1 MLNILIPMGG
11 KDTFSVSEQNAYPK
25 ILSDVEGKLLI
36 ERAAMPFIKIKT
48 DKKIT
53 VTIPEKQIND
63 YKLNKVLPLLDAS
76 LEVFSLSGDTQGA
89 ACSCLLAIDKL
100 ELDSPLIISSFEQVL
115 DVDVEHYLNVF
126 LSEDVDAGVLTFDA
140 IHPKWS
146 YVKTDMNNY
155 VTQAAEKLPISK
167 NAIAGFYFYKTARL
181 FIEAIQNMIRN
192 DVKHNNLFY
201 ISPSLNEV
209 ILREGKVL
217 ALSIPKNKYFH
228 IQDEHALTAFEEKVT
243 EEKKKLHNLILQSTE
258 EYVTQF
264 DNKSITGIAEFFS
277 PEFHLTDP
285 SASIKGKQEVISY
298 ITELFSE
305 HAELN
310 FIAKNIIVD
319 NKTSLIEFT
328 LKLGDIL
335 LVGTDVIY
343 WNEQAKMIAMNAY
356 LYEVK

>member
-1 MLNILIPMGG
+1 MLNILIPMAG
-11 KDTFSVSEQNAYPK
+11 KDTFSISEQNAYPK

-36 ERAAMPFIKIKT
+36 ERAAMPFINIKA

-53 VTIPEKQIND
+53 VTILEKQIND
-63 YKLNKVLPLLDAS
+63 YKLDKVIPLLDAS
-76 LEVFSLSGDTQGA
+76 LEVFPLSGETQGA
-89 ACSCLLAIDKL
+89 ACSCLLAIEKL

-115 DVDVEHYLNVF
+115 DVDVEYYLDIF
-126 LSEDVDAGVLTFDA
+126 LSENVDAGVLTFDA

-146 YVKTDMNNY
+146 YVKTDINNY
-155 VTQAAEKLPISK
+155 VIQAAEKLPISK

-192 DVKHNNLFY
+192 SVKHNNLFY

-217 ALSIPKNKYFH
+217 ALPIPKNKYFH

-243 EEKKKLHNLILQSTE
+243 AEKKNFHNLILQSTE

-264 DNKSITGIAEFFS
+264 DNKSITGIAKIFS

-285 SASIKGKQEVISY
+285 SVSIKGKQEVISY
-298 ITELFSE
+298 ITEIFSE
-305 HAELN
+305 HVELN
-310 FIAKNIIVD
+310 FVAKNIIVD

-328 LKLGDIL
+328 LKLGDTL

-356 LYEVK
+356 LHEVK